1 MRKCEI
7 INKNIADYV
16 KKISN
21 YLQNGCTI
29 ITF

>member
-16 KKISN
+16 KTSN
-21 YLQNGCTI
+21 YLQNGCTV